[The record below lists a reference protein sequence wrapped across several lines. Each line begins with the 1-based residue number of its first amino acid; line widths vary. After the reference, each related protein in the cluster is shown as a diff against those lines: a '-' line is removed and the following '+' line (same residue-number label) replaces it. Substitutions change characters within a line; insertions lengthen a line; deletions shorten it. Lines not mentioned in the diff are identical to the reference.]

1 MHLSTSANP
10 IQFIVQMKKS
20 VFCTLQFSNFNALTK
35 KNNVKL
41 RFIDRSDVGGKHFST
56 VEQKL
61 NPRQEKW
68 NKIMLEVNLELS
80 FYIPTNHH
88 NE

>member
-1 MHLSTSANP
+1 MPS
-10 IQFIVQMKKS
+10 Q
-20 VFCTLQFSNFNALTK
+20 K

-68 NKIMLEVNLELS
+68 NKIMLDVNLELS